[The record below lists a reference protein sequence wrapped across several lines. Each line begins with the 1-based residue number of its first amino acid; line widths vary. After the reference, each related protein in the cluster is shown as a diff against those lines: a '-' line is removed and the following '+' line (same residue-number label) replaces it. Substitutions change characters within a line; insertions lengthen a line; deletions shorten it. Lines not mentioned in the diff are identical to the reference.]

1 MNTEEKILAILEEH
15 SKMFEKMQANIGE
28 MQADMGEMQANMGE
42 IQANMGEMQANMG
55 EMQKTLTRVAVTQE
69 NVVLPK
75 LQLLAEGHDTLLNTL
90 ARKERVEALE
100 DDVALLK
107 TVIKAMSQR
116 IENLEKAGSE
126 TA

>member
-1 MNTEEKILAILEEH
+1 MNNEEKILSILEKH
-15 SKMFEKMQANIGE
+15 SEMFEQINARMDQ
-28 MQADMGEMQANMGE
+28 
-42 IQANMGEMQANMG
+42 MQANMG

-69 NVVLPK
+69 NAVLPK
-75 LQLLAEGHDTLLNTL
+75 LQLLAEGRDTLLNTL
-90 ARKERVEALE
+90 ARKERVETLE

-116 IENLEKAGSE
+116 LEKLEKAGSE

>member
-1 MNTEEKILAILEEH
+1 MNNEEKIL
-15 SKMFEKMQANIGE
+15 E
-28 MQADMGEMQANMGE
+28 MLAQ
-42 IQANMGEMQANMG
+42 IQANQEEMKNDISDIR
-55 EMQKTLTRVAVTQE
+55 KTVTRVAVTQE

-90 ARKERVEALE
+90 ARKDRVDALE

-116 IENLEKAGSE
+116 IAELEKAQ
-126 TA
+126 

>member
-1 MNTEEKILAILEEH
+1 MNNEEKILSILEKH
-15 SKMFEKMQANIGE
+15 SEMFEQINARMDQ
-28 MQADMGEMQANMGE
+28 
-42 IQANMGEMQANMG
+42 MQANMG

-69 NVVLPK
+69 SVVLPK

-116 IENLEKAGSE
+116 LEKLEKAGSE

>member
-1 MNTEEKILAILEEH
+1 MKTEEKILAILEEH

-28 MQADMGEMQANMGE
+28 MQAD
-42 IQANMGEMQANMG
+42 MGEMQANMG

>member
-1 MNTEEKILAILEEH
+1 MNNEEKILSILEKHGE
-15 SKMFEKMQANIGE
+15 MFEQINARM
-28 MQADMGEMQANMGE
+28 D
-42 IQANMGEMQANMG
+42 EMQANMG
-55 EMQKTLTRVAVTQE
+55 EMQKTLTCVAVTQE

-116 IENLEKAGSE
+116 IEKLEKAQ
-126 TA
+126 

>member
-1 MNTEEKILAILEEH
+1 MNNEEKILVILERH
-15 SKMFEKMQANIGE
+15 SETLSE
-28 MQADMGEMQANMGE
+28 L
-42 IQANMGEMQANMG
+42 
-55 EMQKTLTRVAVTQE
+55 QKTVTRVAVTQE

-116 IENLEKAGSE
+116 IENLEKAQ
-126 TA
+126 

>member
-1 MNTEEKILAILEEH
+1 MNNEEKILSMLENLTGTV
-15 SKMFEKMQANIGE
+15 EKHGE
-28 MQADMGEMQANMGE
+28 LLARHGE
-42 IQANMGEMQANMG
+42 ILSEL
-55 EMQKTLTRVAVTQE
+55 QKAVTRVAVTQE

-116 IENLEKAGSE
+116 IENLEKAQ
-126 TA
+126 

>member
-1 MNTEEKILAILEEH
+1 M
-15 SKMFEKMQANIGE
+15 
-28 MQADMGEMQANMGE
+28 
-42 IQANMGEMQANMG
+42 
-55 EMQKTLTRVAVTQE
+55 
-69 NVVLPK
+69 LPK

-116 IENLEKAGSE
+116 IEKLEKAGSE

>member
-1 MNTEEKILAILEEH
+1 MNNEEKILAILEKHGE
-15 SKMFEKMQANIGE
+15 MFEQISARMDQ
-28 MQADMGEMQANMGE
+28 
-42 IQANMGEMQANMG
+42 MQANMG

-116 IENLEKAGSE
+116 IEKLEKAGSE

>member
-1 MNTEEKILAILEEH
+1 MR
-15 SKMFEKMQANIGE
+15 SDMSQMQATI
-28 MQADMGEMQANMGE
+28 
-42 IQANMGEMQANMG
+42 
-55 EMQKTLTRVAVTQE
+55 TRVAVTQE
-69 NVVLPK
+69 NVVVPQIK
-75 LQLLAEGHDTLLNTL
+75 LLAEGHDLLLQKL

-116 IENLEKAGSE
+116 IEILENAGSE